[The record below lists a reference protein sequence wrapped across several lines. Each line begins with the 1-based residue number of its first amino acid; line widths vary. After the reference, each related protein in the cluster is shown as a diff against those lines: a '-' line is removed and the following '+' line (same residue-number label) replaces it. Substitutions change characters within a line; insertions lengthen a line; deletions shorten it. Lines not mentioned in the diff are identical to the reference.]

1 VGEEEEAEAEEE
13 DKWYVLDQVP
23 TTLHLVRKAFQKT
36 KEVVAEKQVLLDEME
51 MKKTKEIEGG
61 CDESQIVQHC
71 RSHRVAR
78 L

>member
-1 VGEEEEAEAEEE
+1 MVSTRPGA
-13 DKWYVLDQVP
+13 DYVAP
-23 TTLHLVRKAFQKT
+23 GKKAFQKT